1 MQRGTELLDDGS
13 QYGTTIQSPFLEAAL
28 AFDTAVEYIET
39 GKLNE
44 TIRFTPNP
52 ISTGETWDGQ
62 VVEFLGK
69 VYAVD
74 SLCTWNQYHERTN
87 VLLDTEVAQDACD
100 WVECIFIPNGLFLLD
115 TSW

>member
-1 MQRGTELLDDGS
+1 MQRGTCELLEDGS

-62 VVEFLGK
+62 VVEFLDK
-69 VYAVD
+69 VRRRFIVYLE
-74 SLCTWNQYHERTN
+74 SISRTN
-87 VLLDTEVAQDACD
+87 
-100 WVECIFIPNGLFLLD
+100 ECVIGYRGSTRRL
-115 TSW
+115 